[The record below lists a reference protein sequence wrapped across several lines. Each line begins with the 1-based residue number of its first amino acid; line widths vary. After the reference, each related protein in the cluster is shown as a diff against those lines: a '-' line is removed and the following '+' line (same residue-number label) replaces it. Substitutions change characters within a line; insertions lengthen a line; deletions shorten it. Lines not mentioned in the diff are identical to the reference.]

1 GHFFELS
8 FGKRL
13 PDELYRITDDPEC
26 VRNLANDLAFKDILE
41 ELRYKLMST
50 LKEEGDPRA
59 LGKGDEIFDTY
70 QYTAGRGKGTETW
83 LAQQEATVLK
93 DMNEK
98 HQSTKKTA
106 KGKKA
111 KAKQEQ

>member
-1 GHFFELS
+1 M
-8 FGKRL
+8 
-13 PDELYRITDDPEC
+13 
-26 VRNLANDLAFKDILE
+26 E

-70 QYTAGRGKGTETW
+70 QYTAGRGKGYETW
-83 LAQQEATVLK
+83 LAAQEAGPLADLAK
-93 DMNEK
+93 KLEA
-98 HQSTKKTA
+98 TKAAKGA

-111 KAKQEQ
+111 KAGDNN